1 LTQWKLRARIARRR
15 DFCDASA
22 MRPLRSLSFDAVV
35 GLLGH
40 SAEQMPDARD
50 PDAITYTMRDA
61 VMSAFAV
68 FFFQHPSL
76 LEFERR
82 HKRTRQRCNLETM
95 FGVTDVP
102 SDTRLREILDV
113 ADPEAVREVLGEV
126 VERMR
131 RIKWLERFKTTV
143 GGTSYLT
150 MVLDGSEYFHST
162 KIHCPSCLRQTH
174 GSGTVHYSHQVL
186 AATLVKSSSHQIL
199 PFDAEQIGNSDG
211 ADKQDCE
218 TNAAKRLL
226 RRVRDE
232 HPRLNLIVG
241 GDAIYAHEP
250 MVELLAQQRIRF
262 VLGVK
267 PGSQPETFEWVEE
280 LEGTGGVTHGRYEE
294 GSGPLSKRRWVEYRY
309 ASEVPLK
316 QESDLRVTFVEAWVR
331 NHRGEQLYHN
341 SWVTDLEVTAETVRE
356 VIRIGRSRWKIENEH
371 FNVHKNGGY
380 ELEHNFGHGKTNL
393 SWMLY
398 LLNLL
403 AFVLHQILQ
412 MGDHQYALCR
422 AGASLRE
429 LWGDIR
435 TLIKKLVFE
444 SWDAMLAFLL
454 DDTVP
459 EDA

>member
-1 LTQWKLRARIARRR
+1 MRVARVRN
-15 DFCDASA
+15 FCDAGA
-22 MRPLRSLSFDAVV
+22 MRPLRTLSFDAVV
-35 GLLGH
+35 ELLGTT
-40 SAEQMPDARD
+40 AKQLPDARN
-50 PDAITYTMRDA
+50 PDATTYSMRDA
-61 VMSAFAV
+61 VMSAFAT

-82 HKRTRQRCNLETM
+82 HKLNRQRCNLGTM
-95 FGVTDVP
+95 FGVRDVP
-102 SDTRLREILDV
+102 SDSRLRELLD
-113 ADPEAVREVLGEV
+113 EAETEPVREVLGEV
-126 VERMR
+126 FERMR
-131 RIKWLERFKTTV
+131 RIKWLERFKTSV
-143 GGTSYLT
+143 GGTDYLT
-150 MVLDGSEYFHST
+150 LVLDGSEYFHST
-162 KIHCPSCLRQTH
+162 KIHCPSCLRQNH
-174 GSGTVHYSHQVL
+174 SSGTVHYSHQVL
-186 AATLVKSSSHQIL
+186 AATIVKANSHQIL
-199 PFDAEQIGNSDG
+199 PFDAEPIRNSDG

-218 TNAAKRLL
+218 TNAAKRLVGRIRL
-226 RRVRDE
+226 K
-232 HPRLNLIVG
+232 HPRLNLIAG

-250 MVELLAQQRIRF
+250 MVRLLAEQGIRF

-280 LEGTGGVTHGRYEE
+280 LEGTGGVRRGTYEE
-294 GSGPLSKRRWVEYRY
+294 GSGPLTKRRWIEYRY

-316 QESDLRVTFVEAWVR
+316 QGSDLRVSFVEAWVR

-341 SWVTDLEVTAETVRE
+341 SWVTDLEVNDETVRP
-356 VIRIGRSRWKIENEH
+356 IITIGRSRWKIENEQ

-380 ELEHNFGHGKTNL
+380 ELEHNFGHGKKNL
-393 SWMLY
+393 SWMFY

-435 TLIKKLVFE
+435 TLMKKLVFD
-444 SWDAMLAFLL
+444 SWEAMLAFLL

-459 EDA
+459 NDA